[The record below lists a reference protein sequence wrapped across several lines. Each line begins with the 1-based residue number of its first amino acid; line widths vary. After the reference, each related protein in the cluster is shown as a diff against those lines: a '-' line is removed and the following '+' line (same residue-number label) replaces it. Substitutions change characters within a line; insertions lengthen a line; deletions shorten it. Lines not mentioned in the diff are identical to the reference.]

1 MTAVYKF
8 NHALRFARTEVLD
21 NGVRGSGRHGR
32 EWRALGSRDIDGK
45 SIRPIKRERKSQAR
59 RLSDWESANQSE
71 GNGRY
76 VLTSNVKHH
85 TSDVPKCV
93 NSKL

>member
-8 NHALRFARTEVLD
+8 NHALRFARTEVFD
-21 NGVRGSGRHGR
+21 NGVRGSRRHL
-32 EWRALGSRDIDGK
+32 RA
-45 SIRPIKRERKSQAR
+45 AR

-71 GNGRY
+71 ENGRY
-76 VLTSNVKHH
+76 VLTSSVKHH